1 MKRDN
6 IDSEAE
12 TSGETQFNRIQRS
25 KEFMRRITGSSLKE
39 DETQIKPLQA
49 GSLIL
54 AGSLGA
60 VILLFMFTLYSY
72 NKFVE
77 LNENVKTA
85 AALVDV
91 AIQRRA
97 NLFANLVKITLNHA
111 ALEESVFEHV
121 AETRSKTGET
131 ALPSR
136 LAAEADKLKQPLT
149 AALDAQGSLARLMA
163 VAEQYPDIKS
173 AHTYRQLMESM
184 VEIESRIG
192 MRRDEY
198 NNTVRTYNQRV
209 SSFPWIFLAKL
220 AGFKTYNY
228 FKAPDEILN
237 TPAITHK
244 MYEKLWPGRDG
255 VNVVPVESPER

>member
-6 IDSEAE
+6 MDSEAE
-12 TSGETQFNRIQRS
+12 TFGETQFKRIQRS

-39 DETQIKPLQA
+39 DDAQIKPLQA

-54 AGSLGA
+54 AASLGA

-121 AETRSKTGET
+121 AETRSKTGEMV
-131 ALPSR
+131 PPG

-149 AALDAQGSLARLMA
+149 AALEAQGPLARLMA

-173 AHTYRQLMESM
+173 AHTYRQLMENM

-228 FKAPDEILN
+228 FKASDDILN

-244 MYEKLWPGRDG
+244 MYEKLWPGRDA
-255 VNVVPVESPER
+255 VKSVPVESPER